1 MSRIG
6 HLVRRTWLSLVDRRV
21 LPEDRVV
28 VRSVLTDKERELWE
42 RMSHVDQRHSVR
54 VLRRFDARLTDARRD
69 ERAAVLLHD
78 VGKSESNLGTFRR
91 ILATAGV
98 DRSNR
103 ARSYRRHEEL
113 GREMLSNAGVD
124 SVVIRN
130 LQGEARQQF
139 AVAFKA
145 ADDE

>member
-1 MSRIG
+1 MSKIC

-21 LPEDRVV
+21 LPEDRELA
-28 VRSVLTDKERELWE
+28 RSVLTDKERELWE

-54 VLRRFDARLTDARRD
+54 VLRRFAVRLTDARRD

-78 VGKSESNLGTFRR
+78 VGKSESKLGTFRR

-98 DRSNR
+98 DRSSR
-103 ARSYRRHEEL
+103 ARSYRRHEDL

-124 SVVIRN
+124 SVVIQN

-139 AVAFKA
+139 VAAFTA